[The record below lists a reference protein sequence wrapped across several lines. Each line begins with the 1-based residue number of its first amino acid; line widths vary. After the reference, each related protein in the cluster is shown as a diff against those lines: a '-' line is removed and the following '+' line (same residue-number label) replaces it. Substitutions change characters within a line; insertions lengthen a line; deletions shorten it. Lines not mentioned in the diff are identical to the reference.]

1 MKIKGQH
8 GEFGWAETPH
18 SHHPVPKRKVEIEE
32 GERIKIMAGQQG
44 KEQEVMDF
52 FIPGVLTV
60 DWEADAKIEEK

>member
-8 GEFGWAETPH
+8 GEFGWAGAGH
-18 SHHPVPKRKVEIEE
+18 YPVPKRQIEIER
-32 GERIKIMAGQQG
+32 GERIKIVVVQGG
-44 KEQEVMDF
+44 KERGVMDF